1 MRVLQTT
8 RIKTVVK
15 KTHKNQ
21 KRDLGKAVREIMAN
35 PAACE
40 MKVGD
45 LTGVQV
51 YRFKMADQLT
61 LTLLGLGAHEN
72 FYRDLKR

>member
-1 MRVLQTT
+1 
-8 RIKTVVK
+8 
-15 KTHKNQ
+15 
-21 KRDLGKAVREIMAN
+21 MAN
-35 PAACE
+35 LAACE

>member
-15 KTHKNQ
+15 KPIKP